1 MQCSQRIQRSQTKLT
16 TLSFYCAYFV
26 QVTEA
31 DLHKAFSLNAN
42 SVALGFKYQL
52 AAIEKSGGNGSIV
65 VNTSV
70 AASYVSTLPLFA
82 GNGIYA
88 ASKSAADTITKY
100 AVRGYTIDNVSI
112 DIILSSAVAYLT
124 SRSRSTQTWLL
135 FATAA
140 LSCRALSSAHT
151 MLMHLCM

>member
-1 MQCSQRIQRSQTKLT
+1 MQICAGRAHYVKYDASLQVCVKRGRNVYISSMCPILT
-16 TLSFYCAYFV
+16 TSLNFV
-26 QVTEA
+26 CSMQITEA
-31 DLHKAFSLNAN
+31 DLLKVFSLNTN

-100 AVRGYTIDNVSI
+100 AV
-112 DIILSSAVAYLT
+112 
-124 SRSRSTQTWLL
+124 STCCL
-135 FATAA
+135 
-140 LSCRALSSAHT
+140 H
-151 MLMHLCM
+151 H

>member
-1 MQCSQRIQRSQTKLT
+1 MLI
-16 TLSFYCAYFV
+16 TLIYSSNSM

-31 DLHKAFSLNAN
+31 DLLKAFSLNTN

-52 AAIEKSGGNGSIV
+52 AAIQKSGGNGAIV

-70 AASYVSTLPLFA
+70 AASRVSATPLFA

-100 AVRGYTIDNVSI
+100 AV
-112 DIILSSAVAYLT
+112 
-124 SRSRSTQTWLL
+124 STHACLRLRT
-135 FATAA
+135 TD
-140 LSCRALSSAHT
+140 
-151 MLMHLCM
+151 